1 MWRIN
6 PWGRILKPQMTL
18 SSLSAMLSSLLP
30 SKELSMRKRLI
41 IFLILPLMLMS
52 FHARHII
59 PEQDY
64 RSAITTQYLTPDT
77 ITAGADK
84 ELCWDKL
91 IVTGIVLSSS
101 TTNANHINDIALVFI
116 GLLSLNTNRR
126 KSHIE
131 YCGKKM
137 VRAIMLQF
145 HPRLHRLFPAF
156 IAGIFLQQKRG
167 SAIGTSFFYWNLFL
181 YRDLVDIYIIS

>member
-1 MWRIN
+1 
-6 PWGRILKPQMTL
+6 
-18 SSLSAMLSSLLP
+18 
-30 SKELSMRKRLI
+30 MRKRLT

-64 RSAITTQYLTPDT
+64 RDTITTQYLTTGTIIADT
-77 ITAGADK
+77 DQA
-84 ELCWDKL
+84 LCWDKL
-91 IVTGIVLSSS
+91 IATGIVLSMS
-101 TTNANHINDIALVFI
+101 TNNKKHINDIVLVFI
-116 GLLSLNTNRR
+116 GLPLLNTNRR

-145 HPRLHRLFPAF
+145 HPRIHRLFPAF
-156 IAGIFLQQKRG
+156 IAGIFFCNKKE
-167 SAIGTSFFYWNLFL
+167 APFYEVSFSKHTYSLLCFFSTRYTL
-181 YRDLVDIYIIS
+181 S

>member
-1 MWRIN
+1 
-6 PWGRILKPQMTL
+6 
-18 SSLSAMLSSLLP
+18 
-30 SKELSMRKRLI
+30 MRKRLT

-64 RSAITTQYLTPDT
+64 RSTINAQYLITGT
-77 ITAGADK
+77 IIAGTDQV
-84 ELCWDKL
+84 LCWDKL
-91 IVTGIVLSSS
+91 IATGIVLSLS
-101 TTNANHINDIALVFI
+101 TNNKKHINDIVLIFI
-116 GLLSLNTNRR
+116 VLPLLNANRR

-137 VRAIMLQF
+137 VRSIMLQF
-145 HPRLHRLFPAF
+145 HPRLHRLLPAF

-167 SAIGTSFFYWNLFL
+167 SILRSLFFKTYL
-181 YRDLVDIYIIS
+181 

>member
-1 MWRIN
+1 
-6 PWGRILKPQMTL
+6 
-18 SSLSAMLSSLLP
+18 
-30 SKELSMRKRLI
+30 MRKRLT

-64 RSAITTQYLTPDT
+64 RSITAQYLTTGT
-77 ITAGADK
+77 IIASTDQV
-84 ELCWDKL
+84 LCWDKL
-91 IVTGIVLSSS
+91 IATGIVLSLS
-101 TTNANHINDIALVFI
+101 TNNKKHINDIVLVFI
-116 GLLSLNTNRR
+116 GLPLLNTNRR

-145 HPRLHRLFPAF
+145 HPRIHRLFPAF
-156 IAGIFLQQKRG
+156 IAGIFLQQKKRLHFTK
-167 SAIGTSFFYWNLFL
+167 SLFQNILIAYYAFSVHDIPCHSHAVRWFLPFPQNTPAPSKPAPCFYRL
-181 YRDLVDIYIIS
+181 

>member
-1 MWRIN
+1 
-6 PWGRILKPQMTL
+6 
-18 SSLSAMLSSLLP
+18 
-30 SKELSMRKRLI
+30 MRKRLT

-64 RSAITTQYLTPDT
+64 RDTINAQYLTTGTIIADT
-77 ITAGADK
+77 DQV
-84 ELCWDKL
+84 LCWDKL
-91 IVTGIVLSSS
+91 IATGIVLSLS
-101 TTNANHINDIALVFI
+101 TNNKKHINDIVLIFI
-116 GLLSLNTNRR
+116 VLPLLNANRR

-137 VRAIMLQF
+137 VRSIMLQF

-167 SAIGTSFFYWNLFL
+167 SILRSLFFKTYL
-181 YRDLVDIYIIS
+181 

>member
-1 MWRIN
+1 
-6 PWGRILKPQMTL
+6 
-18 SSLSAMLSSLLP
+18 
-30 SKELSMRKRLI
+30 
-41 IFLILPLMLMS
+41 MLMS

-64 RSAITTQYLTPDT
+64 RNTITTQYLSAETIIADT
-77 ITAGADK
+77 DQA
-84 ELCWDKL
+84 LCWDKL
-91 IVTGIVLSSS
+91 IATGIVLSLS
-101 TTNANHINDIALVFI
+101 TNNKKHINDIAFVFI
-116 GLLSLNTNRR
+116 GLPSLNTNRR

-156 IAGIFLQQKRG
+156 IAGIFFATKKRLHFTK
-167 SAIGTSFFYWNLFL
+167 SLFSKHTYSLLCFFSTRYTL
-181 YRDLVDIYIIS
+181 S

>member
-6 PWGRILKPQMTL
+6 PWVRTLKPQRTL

-30 SKELSMRKRLI
+30 SKELSMRKRLT

-64 RSAITTQYLTPDT
+64 RSAITTQYLTAETIINDT
-77 ITAGADK
+77 DQV
-84 ELCWDKL
+84 LCWDKL
-91 IVTGIVLSSS
+91 IVTGIVLSLS
-101 TTNANHINDIALVFI
+101 TNNANHINDIVLIFI
-116 GLLSLNTNRR
+116 GLPSLNTNRR

-145 HPRLHRLFPAF
+145 HPRIGRNKLSDKE
-156 IAGIFLQQKRG
+156 GIGR
-167 SAIGTSFFYWNLFL
+167 N
-181 YRDLVDIYIIS
+181 V

>member
-1 MWRIN
+1 
-6 PWGRILKPQMTL
+6 
-18 SSLSAMLSSLLP
+18 
-30 SKELSMRKRLI
+30 MRKRLT

-64 RSAITTQYLTPDT
+64 RSAITAQYLTTGTIIADT
-77 ITAGADK
+77 DQV
-84 ELCWDKL
+84 LCWDKL
-91 IVTGIVLSSS
+91 IATGIVLSLS
-101 TTNANHINDIALVFI
+101 TNNKKHINDIVLIFI
-116 GLLSLNTNRR
+116 VLPSLNTNRR

-137 VRAIMLQF
+137 VRSIMLQF

-167 SAIGTSFFYWNLFL
+167 SILRSLFFKTYL
-181 YRDLVDIYIIS
+181 

>member
-1 MWRIN
+1 
-6 PWGRILKPQMTL
+6 
-18 SSLSAMLSSLLP
+18 
-30 SKELSMRKRLI
+30 MRKRLT

-64 RSAITTQYLTPDT
+64 RDKITAQYLTTGTIIADT
-77 ITAGADK
+77 DQV
-84 ELCWDKL
+84 LCWDKL
-91 IVTGIVLSSS
+91 IATGIVLSLS
-101 TTNANHINDIALVFI
+101 TNNKKHINDIVLIFI
-116 GLLSLNTNRR
+116 VLPSLNTNRR

-137 VRAIMLQF
+137 VRSIMLQF
-145 HPRLHRLFPAF
+145 HPRIHRLFPAF

-167 SAIGTSFFYWNLFL
+167 SILRSLFFKTYL
-181 YRDLVDIYIIS
+181 

>member
-1 MWRIN
+1 
-6 PWGRILKPQMTL
+6 
-18 SSLSAMLSSLLP
+18 
-30 SKELSMRKRLI
+30 MRKRLT
-41 IFLILPLMLMS
+41 IFLVLPLMLMS

-64 RSAITTQYLTPDT
+64 RSAITTQYLTAET
-77 ITAGADK
+77 ITAGADQM
-84 ELCWDKL
+84 LCWDKL
-91 IVTGIVLSSS
+91 IATGIVLSLS
-101 TTNANHINDIALVFI
+101 TNNANHINDIAFVFI

-145 HPRLHRLFPAF
+145 HPKLWCWIEIWPIFSWEPPRAPLNFCLCGVHTFKTLIYGALRAF
-156 IAGIFLQQKRG
+156 FILSKRWENEVCKG
-167 SAIGTSFFYWNLFL
+167 
-181 YRDLVDIYIIS
+181 VQV

>member
-1 MWRIN
+1 
-6 PWGRILKPQMTL
+6 
-18 SSLSAMLSSLLP
+18 
-30 SKELSMRKRLI
+30 MRKRLT

-64 RSAITTQYLTPDT
+64 RDTINAQYLTTGTIIADT
-77 ITAGADK
+77 DQV
-84 ELCWDKL
+84 LCWDKL
-91 IVTGIVLSSS
+91 IATGIVLTLS
-101 TTNANHINDIALVFI
+101 TNNKKHINYIVLVFI
-116 GLLSLNTNRR
+116 VLPLLNTNRR
-126 KSHIE
+126 KSYIE

-137 VRAIMLQF
+137 VRSIMLQF

-167 SAIGTSFFYWNLFL
+167 SILRSLFFKTYL
-181 YRDLVDIYIIS
+181 

>member
-1 MWRIN
+1 
-6 PWGRILKPQMTL
+6 
-18 SSLSAMLSSLLP
+18 
-30 SKELSMRKRLI
+30 MRKRLT
-41 IFLILPLMLMS
+41 IFLVLPLMLMS

-64 RSAITTQYLTPDT
+64 RSTTAQYLTTGTIIADT
-77 ITAGADK
+77 DQV
-84 ELCWDKL
+84 LCWDKL
-91 IVTGIVLSSS
+91 IATGIVLSLS
-101 TTNANHINDIALVFI
+101 TNNKKHINDIVLVFI
-116 GLLSLNTNRR
+116 GLPLLNTNRR

-145 HPRLHRLFPAF
+145 HPRIHRLFPAF

-167 SAIGTSFFYWNLFL
+167 SISRSLFFKTYL
-181 YRDLVDIYIIS
+181 

>member
-1 MWRIN
+1 
-6 PWGRILKPQMTL
+6 
-18 SSLSAMLSSLLP
+18 
-30 SKELSMRKRLI
+30 MRKRLT

-64 RSAITTQYLTPDT
+64 RSAITTQYLTTGT
-77 ITAGADK
+77 ITADTDQA
-84 ELCWDKL
+84 LCWDKL
-91 IVTGIVLSSS
+91 RIIGIVLSLS
-101 TTNANHINDIALVFI
+101 TNNENHINDIVLIFI
-116 GLLSLNTNRR
+116 GLSLLTANRR

-145 HPRLHRLFPAF
+145 HPRLGRNKLSDKE
-156 IAGIFLQQKRG
+156 GIGR
-167 SAIGTSFFYWNLFL
+167 N
-181 YRDLVDIYIIS
+181 V

>member
-1 MWRIN
+1 
-6 PWGRILKPQMTL
+6 
-18 SSLSAMLSSLLP
+18 
-30 SKELSMRKRLI
+30 MRKRLT
-41 IFLILPLMLMS
+41 IFLVLPLMLMS
-52 FHARHII
+52 FHVRHII

-64 RSAITTQYLTPDT
+64 RSAITTQYLTTGTIIADT
-77 ITAGADK
+77 DQA
-84 ELCWDKL
+84 LCWDKL
-91 IVTGIVLSSS
+91 IVTGIVLSLS
-101 TTNANHINDIALVFI
+101 TNNVNHINDIVDIVLVFI
-116 GLLSLNTNRR
+116 GLPSLNANRR

-167 SAIGTSFFYWNLFL
+167 SILRSLFFKTYL
-181 YRDLVDIYIIS
+181 

>member
-1 MWRIN
+1 
-6 PWGRILKPQMTL
+6 
-18 SSLSAMLSSLLP
+18 
-30 SKELSMRKRLI
+30 
-41 IFLILPLMLMS
+41 MLMS

-64 RSAITTQYLTPDT
+64 RDTITTQYLTTET
-77 ITAGADK
+77 ITADTDQA
-84 ELCWDKL
+84 LCWDKL
-91 IVTGIVLSSS
+91 IATGIVLSLS
-101 TTNANHINDIALVFI
+101 TNNKKHINDIVLIFI
-116 GLLSLNTNRR
+116 VLPLLNANRR

-137 VRAIMLQF
+137 VRSIMLQF

-167 SAIGTSFFYWNLFL
+167 SILRSLFFKTYL
-181 YRDLVDIYIIS
+181 

>member
-1 MWRIN
+1 
-6 PWGRILKPQMTL
+6 
-18 SSLSAMLSSLLP
+18 
-30 SKELSMRKRLI
+30 MRKRLT

-64 RSAITTQYLTPDT
+64 RSAITAQYLTTGT
-77 ITAGADK
+77 IIANTDQA
-84 ELCWDKL
+84 LCWDKL
-91 IVTGIVLSSS
+91 IATGIVLSLS
-101 TTNANHINDIALVFI
+101 TNNKKHINDIVLIFI
-116 GLLSLNTNRR
+116 VLPSLNTNRR

-137 VRAIMLQF
+137 VRSIMLQF

-167 SAIGTSFFYWNLFL
+167 SILRSLFFKTYL
-181 YRDLVDIYIIS
+181 

>member
-1 MWRIN
+1 
-6 PWGRILKPQMTL
+6 
-18 SSLSAMLSSLLP
+18 
-30 SKELSMRKRLI
+30 MRKRLT

-64 RSAITTQYLTPDT
+64 RSTINAQYLTTGTIIADT
-77 ITAGADK
+77 DQV
-84 ELCWDKL
+84 LCWDKL
-91 IVTGIVLSSS
+91 IATGIVLSLS
-101 TTNANHINDIALVFI
+101 TNNKKHINDIVLIFI
-116 GLLSLNTNRR
+116 VLPSLNTNRR

-137 VRAIMLQF
+137 VRSIMLQF
-145 HPRLHRLFPAF
+145 HPRIHRLFPAF

-167 SAIGTSFFYWNLFL
+167 SILRSLFFKTYL
-181 YRDLVDIYIIS
+181 

>member
-1 MWRIN
+1 
-6 PWGRILKPQMTL
+6 
-18 SSLSAMLSSLLP
+18 
-30 SKELSMRKRLI
+30 MRKRLT

-77 ITAGADK
+77 ITAGADQP
-84 ELCWDKL
+84 LCWDKL
-91 IVTGIVLSSS
+91 IVTGIVLSLS
-101 TTNANHINDIALVFI
+101 TNNASHINIAFVFI
-116 GLLSLNTNRR
+116 GLPLLNTNRR

-156 IAGIFLQQKRG
+156 IAGYFFATKKRLRH
-167 SAIGTSFFYWNLFL
+167 WNLFFIGIYFYIETL
-181 YRDLVDIYIIS
+181 WIYILYHSLLCFSSARYTLS

>member
-1 MWRIN
+1 
-6 PWGRILKPQMTL
+6 
-18 SSLSAMLSSLLP
+18 
-30 SKELSMRKRLI
+30 MRKRLT

-64 RSAITTQYLTPDT
+64 RSTITTQYLTTGTIIADT
-77 ITAGADK
+77 DQA
-84 ELCWDKL
+84 LCWDKL
-91 IVTGIVLSSS
+91 IATGIVLSLS
-101 TTNANHINDIALVFI
+101 TNNKKHINDIVLVFI
-116 GLLSLNTNRR
+116 GLPLLNTNRR

-137 VRAIMLQF
+137 VRSIMLQF

-167 SAIGTSFFYWNLFL
+167 SILRSLFFKTYL
-181 YRDLVDIYIIS
+181 

>member
-1 MWRIN
+1 
-6 PWGRILKPQMTL
+6 
-18 SSLSAMLSSLLP
+18 
-30 SKELSMRKRLI
+30 MRKRLT
-41 IFLILPLMLMS
+41 IFLVLPLMLMS

-64 RSAITTQYLTPDT
+64 RSAITTQYLTAETIINDT
-77 ITAGADK
+77 DQA
-84 ELCWDKL
+84 LCWDKL
-91 IVTGIVLSSS
+91 RITGIVSSLS
-101 TTNANHINDIALVFI
+101 TNNVNHINDIAFVFI
-116 GLLSLNTNRR
+116 GLSLPNANRR

-145 HPRLHRLFPAF
+145 HPRLRLHRLFPAF

-167 SAIGTSFFYWNLFL
+167 SILRSLFFQNVLIACYAFPVPDTLCHSRAVMWFLLFPQNTPAPSKPVPCF
-181 YRDLVDIYIIS
+181 YRQ

>member
-1 MWRIN
+1 
-6 PWGRILKPQMTL
+6 
-18 SSLSAMLSSLLP
+18 
-30 SKELSMRKRLI
+30 MRKRLT

-64 RSAITTQYLTPDT
+64 RSITAQYLTTGT
-77 ITAGADK
+77 IIASTDQV
-84 ELCWDKL
+84 LCWDKL
-91 IVTGIVLSSS
+91 IAAGIVLSLSP
-101 TTNANHINDIALVFI
+101 NNQKHINDIVLVFI
-116 GLLSLNTNRR
+116 GLPLLNTNRR

-145 HPRLHRLFPAF
+145 HPRIHRLFPAF

-167 SAIGTSFFYWNLFL
+167 SILRSLFFKTYL
-181 YRDLVDIYIIS
+181 

>member
-1 MWRIN
+1 
-6 PWGRILKPQMTL
+6 
-18 SSLSAMLSSLLP
+18 
-30 SKELSMRKRLI
+30 MRKRLT

-64 RSAITTQYLTPDT
+64 RDKITAQYLTTGTIIADT
-77 ITAGADK
+77 DQVF
-84 ELCWDKL
+84 CWDKL
-91 IVTGIVLSSS
+91 IATGIVLSLS
-101 TTNANHINDIALVFI
+101 TNNKKHINDIVLIFI
-116 GLLSLNTNRR
+116 VLPSLNTNRR

-137 VRAIMLQF
+137 VRSIMLQF

-167 SAIGTSFFYWNLFL
+167 SILRSLFFKTYL
-181 YRDLVDIYIIS
+181 

>member
-1 MWRIN
+1 
-6 PWGRILKPQMTL
+6 
-18 SSLSAMLSSLLP
+18 
-30 SKELSMRKRLI
+30 MRKQLT

-59 PEQDY
+59 PEHDY
-64 RSAITTQYLTPDT
+64 RSAITTQYLTAETIINDT
-77 ITAGADK
+77 DQA
-84 ELCWDKL
+84 LCWDKL
-91 IVTGIVLSSS
+91 TVTGIVLSLS
-101 TTNANHINDIALVFI
+101 TNNANHINDIGFTFI

-145 HPRLHRLFPAF
+145 HPK
-156 IAGIFLQQKRG
+156 I
-167 SAIGTSFFYWNLFL
+167 
-181 YRDLVDIYIIS
+181 